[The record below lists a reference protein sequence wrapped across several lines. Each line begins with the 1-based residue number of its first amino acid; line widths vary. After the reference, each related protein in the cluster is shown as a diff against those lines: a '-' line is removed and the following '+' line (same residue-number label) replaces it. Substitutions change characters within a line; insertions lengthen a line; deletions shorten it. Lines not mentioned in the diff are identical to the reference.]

1 MSTNKNHP
9 GWDLRESGPTDADH
23 TVLLLPGSLCTA
35 AFFEGLMAELRLI
48 EAPIRLVAARLP
60 GFGGTPPP
68 EDITMENYGGL
79 AGKLASGVGCDV
91 VVGHSLSIVS
101 RALSLRYAS

>member
-1 MSTNKNHP
+1 
-9 GWDLRESGPTDADH
+9 
-23 TVLLLPGSLCTA
+23 
-35 AFFEGLMAELRLI
+35 
-48 EAPIRLVAARLP
+48 
-60 GFGGTPPP
+60 
-68 EDITMENYGGL
+68 MENYGGL

>member
-1 MSTNKNHP
+1 MSANKNHP

-68 EDITMENYGGL
+68 EDIPWRIT
-79 AGKLASGVGCDV
+79 AG
-91 VVGHSLSIVS
+91 S
-101 RALSLRYAS
+101 RASSPPVLAAMSWLATACRSCPARLA

>member
-1 MSTNKNHP
+1 VSTNKNHS
-9 GWDLRESGPTDADH
+9 GWDLRETGPTDADH